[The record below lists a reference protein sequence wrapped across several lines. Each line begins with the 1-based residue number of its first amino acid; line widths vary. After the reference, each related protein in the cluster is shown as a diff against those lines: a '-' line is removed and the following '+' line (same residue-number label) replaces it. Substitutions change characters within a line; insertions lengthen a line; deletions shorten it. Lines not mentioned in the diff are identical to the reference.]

1 VTLWDRVKSVVGAE
15 VTSVRQRVGDAF
27 RVSSEGPADADP
39 DHSSPAPLRTTA
51 IASLDA
57 ARRLLELQGNDDLA
71 VVRATYD
78 ALARQ
83 AWQQS
88 QSADARVAG
97 DGEEML
103 FALTDALRFV
113 EEQLLPMT

>member
-27 RVSSEGPADADP
+27 RGTDGTDAEFGSDALP
-39 DHSSPAPLRTTA
+39 TPTRTTA
-51 IASLDA
+51 VTSLDA
-57 ARRLLELQGNDDLA
+57 ARRVLELRGHEDLA
-71 VVRATYD
+71 VVRSTYD
-78 ALARQ
+78 RLARQ

-88 QSADARVAG
+88 QSTDARIAADG
-97 DGEEML
+97 DEML